1 MKSIPVH
8 HRTREYQRLLGT
20 NGPNRHKTLTDLEL
34 KLAPA
39 TAEII
44 TGDKTPKYG
53 GGASP
58 DGFLMNGS
66 MMLGR
71 LRIEGRVKDGVLTI
85 P

>member
-1 MKSIPVH
+1 
-8 HRTREYQRLLGT
+8 
-20 NGPNRHKTLTDLEL
+20 LEL